1 MKSTRSRL
9 NPAWKWIRSNV
20 MNMTYRTEKVTVLRD
35 WKLALLNYILQVL
48 VVIWVIYSLFNE
60 KTYIEREVP
69 TGVVSSWGLGGNEYN
84 DKQLAIYNNNPS
96 FCDNLVNYAFNYSA
110 DWYYKVPICA
120 YYTGA
125 ELISKLP
132 TGNVMFFTTHI
143 AETLRQRYTKPE
155 TGCLME
161 PNGIKECILVM
172 DQCIHTMEANFLA
185 VGIEDSIFAFNHYF
199 DSSIDSGPKPVT
211 YIRKEGS
218 DENLYTFDEGESVRL
233 KISEWLDIAGVE
245 LDKRLDEQSP
255 EFANDITGFNG
266 AGDDIDKYPYLR
278 TSGVRL
284 NIKVKYHN
292 YNLHKDNI
300 KIGSKDTYAI
310 INVEPKI
317 GWFSKGD
324 EIYYKQLPNVTMFDI
339 NNPVNLTTGQ
349 PNGIYVDFYRYGIL
363 IDIQQSGIV
372 GEVNYVFVL
381 LQLTSGLVLLGVASS
396 IVGFV
401 AKFLM
406 GDISPVYKSII
417 QEEFDPVNEAAQYA
431 AQACVASKVFKEADE
446 DGKGDL
452 DFDELRKLVKKCF
465 AKTYGSEQEDNN
477 STDSDNTESFSHDD
491 VTAMTYYLMRAADPK
506 LKERILYKTEKTLDE
521 LRDSV
526 ITLHEWQEL
535 CVAGV
540 LERKKMQKIINLNP
554 FFQDI
559 KQAIDN
565 QRKDE
570 KVKIQER
577 VKRLFSKKSPNEMS
591 FLNSL

>member
-1 MKSTRSRL
+1 MKSRL

-35 WKLALLNYILQVL
+35 WKLALLNYALQLL

-143 AETLRQRYTKPE
+143 AETLRQRYTKPD

-161 PNGIKECILVM
+161 PNGIKECKLIM

-185 VGIEDSIFAFNHYF
+185 VGIEESIFAFNHYF
-199 DSSIDSGPKPVT
+199 DSSIDSGPKPIT

-218 DENLYTFDEGESVRL
+218 DENLYVFKEGESVRL

-452 DFDELRKLVKKCF
+452 DFEELRKLVKNCF
-465 AKTYGSEQEDNN
+465 AKTYESGQEDNN

-540 LERKKMQKIINLNP
+540 LDRKKMQKIINLNP

-577 VKRLFSKKSPNEMS
+577 VKRLFSKK
-591 FLNSL
+591 

>member
-1 MKSTRSRL
+1 MKSRL

-35 WKLALLNYILQVL
+35 WKLALLNYMLQML

-218 DENLYTFDEGESVRL
+218 EENLYTFDEGESVRL

-431 AQACVASKVFKEADE
+431 AQACVASKVFKEADD

-452 DFDELRKLVKKCF
+452 DFEELRKLVKNCF
-465 AKTYGSEQEDNN
+465 SKTYGSEQEDNN

-577 VKRLFSKKSPNEMS
+577 VKRLFSKK
-591 FLNSL
+591 

>member
-1 MKSTRSRL
+1 MKSRL

-35 WKLALLNYILQVL
+35 WKLALLNYMLQML

-431 AQACVASKVFKEADE
+431 AQACVASKVFKEADD

-452 DFDELRKLVKKCF
+452 DFEELRKLVKNCF
-465 AKTYGSEQEDNN
+465 AKTYESGQEDNN

-554 FFQDI
+554 FVQDI

-577 VKRLFSKKSPNEMS
+577 VKKLFSKK
-591 FLNSL
+591 

>member
-1 MKSTRSRL
+1 MKSRL

-35 WKLALLNYILQVL
+35 WKLALLNYMLQML

-218 DENLYTFDEGESVRL
+218 DENLYTFDQGESVRL

-406 GDISPVYKSII
+406 GDISPIYKSII

-431 AQACVASKVFKEADE
+431 AQACVASKVFKEADD

-452 DFDELRKLVKKCF
+452 DFEELRKLVKNCF
-465 AKTYGSEQEDNN
+465 AKTYESGQEDNN

-554 FFQDI
+554 FVQDI

-577 VKRLFSKKSPNEMS
+577 VKKLFSKK
-591 FLNSL
+591 

>member
-1 MKSTRSRL
+1 MKRSQSRL

-35 WKLALLNYILQVL
+35 WKLALLNYMLQML

-69 TGVVSSWGLGGNEYN
+69 TGVVSSWGLGGDEYSN
-84 DKQLAIYNNNPS
+84 TQLDIYNNNPS
-96 FCDNLVNYAFNYSA
+96 FCDNLANYAFNYSA

-161 PNGIKECILVM
+161 PHGIKECKLVM

-199 DSSIDSGPKPVT
+199 DSSIDSGPKPIT

-218 DENLYTFDEGESVRL
+218 EENLYTFEQGQSVRL
-233 KISEWLDIAGVE
+233 KMSEWLDIAGVE

-266 AGDDIDKYPYLR
+266 AGNDTDKYPYVR

-300 KIGSKDTYAI
+300 KIGNQDTYAI

-324 EIYYKQLPNVTMFDI
+324 EIYYKQLPNTTMFDI

-452 DFDELRKLVKKCF
+452 DFEELRKLVKNCF
-465 AKTYGSEQEDNN
+465 AKSYESGQEDNN
-477 STDSDNTESFSHDD
+477 SIDSNDTESFSHDD

-506 LKERILYKTEKTLDE
+506 LNERILYKTEKTLDE
-521 LRDSV
+521 LKDSV

-554 FFQDI
+554 IVQDI
-559 KQAIDN
+559 KHTIDN

-577 VKRLFSKKSPNEMS
+577 VKNLFYKK
-591 FLNSL
+591 